1 MKPLICTNSVTC
13 LRACLAILAMYT
25 IIGVAQPPIAT
36 AQSSSSSPQSAG
48 EADQPE
54 DDEDSQVL
62 DVDALL
68 GAPPQPANLL
78 GLTPSDVRELFGD
91 PMRID
96 DVPPA
101 LSWHFVEADCA
112 MDLIF
117 YEAVTTRNL
126 RVLTYEVTSSNEADD
141 ADASCLRQL
150 LARDG

>member
-1 MKPLICTNSVTC
+1 MTQLLCTNSVTC
-13 LRACLAILAMYT
+13 RSLCPAMLAIC
-25 IIGVAQPPIAT
+25 IIISVAQPPIAS
-36 AQSSSSSPQSAG
+36 AQGSTGNPQSAG
-48 EADQPE
+48 EAGQSENDGE
-54 DDEDSQVL
+54 SQVL

-68 GAPPQPANLL
+68 GVPPQPANLM
-78 GLTPSDVRELFGD
+78 GLTPADVRELFGD

-150 LARDG
+150 LSRDG

>member
-1 MKPLICTNSVTC
+1 MNLLICTNSVTWP
-13 LRACLAILAMYT
+13 RASLAILA
-25 IIGVAQPPIAT
+25 ICAFISVAQPPIAT
-36 AQSSSSSPQSAG
+36 AQNTSSNQQSAG
-48 EADQPE
+48 EADEPE
-54 DDEDSQVL
+54 NEEEAQVL

-78 GLTPSDVRELFGD
+78 GLTPANVRELFGD

-96 DVPPA
+96 DLPPA

>member
-1 MKPLICTNSVTC
+1 MTRLLCTNSVTWWSKG
-13 LRACLAILAMYT
+13 LASLALYAFVS
-25 IIGVAQPPIAT
+25 VAQPPIGW
-36 AQSSSSSPQSAG
+36 AQDSSGDTPTLQST
-48 EADQPE
+48 EARSE
-54 DDEDSQVL
+54 DGTL
-62 DVDALL
+62 DVGALL
-68 GAPPQPANLL
+68 GVPPDPANLL
-78 GLTPSDVRELFGD
+78 GLTPADVRALFGD

-101 LSWHFVEADCA
+101 LSWHFVEADCV

-126 RVLTYEVTSSNEADD
+126 RVLTYDVTSSNEADD

>member
-1 MKPLICTNSVTC
+1 MQVLGIE
-13 LRACLAILAMYT
+13 LLD
-25 IIGVAQPPIAT
+25 
-36 AQSSSSSPQSAG
+36 
-48 EADQPE
+48 EA
-54 DDEDSQVL
+54 QVL

-78 GLTPSDVRELFGD
+78 GLTPANVRELFGD

-96 DVPPA
+96 DLPPA